1 MNIALILD
9 ADAPDFSS
17 QISDINQFLYISELT
32 AARLELW
39 LFSHQAP
46 QSRPRLAGVVAQVR
60 WAAVP
65 RLAETRLAVLEQM
78 YQAFTPDMLLFA
90 GEEGGELA
98 TRLSC
103 RIAGSACCHV
113 EQARIEDAEC
123 RVNKAVYGNHLFA
136 ELVLAA
142 VPWCLSVAR
151 GGAGAVENLS
161 GPIPAER
168 FVASAIPR
176 AEWLLSTEL
185 VPQPM
190 EPLLNQARYVLAVGE
205 GAGSAQQVT
214 HLQQWAERCGA
225 ELAASRPVVMNAWC
239 GMDRL
244 LGMSGAMIAPEVC
257 IAAGVSGAPAFAIG
271 IRHSQFIVAINHDPQ
286 AAIFAQADV
295 GIVGDM
301 HEVLNELANVLQP
314 KRNSMP

>member
-9 ADAPDFSS
+9 ADVPDLAAHACH
-17 QISDINQFLYISELT
+17 INQFLQISELT
-32 AARLELW
+32 AARMELW

-46 QSRPRLAGVVAQVR
+46 QSRPQLAGSVAQVR

-65 RLAETRLAVLEQM
+65 RLAETRLAVLAQM
-78 YQAFTPDMLLFA
+78 YQAFTPDLLLFA

-98 TRLSC
+98 TRLAC
-103 RIAGSACCHV
+103 RIAGSACCNV
-113 EQARIEDAEC
+113 EQARIEGAAC
-123 RVNKAVYGNHLFA
+123 RVNKAVYGNHLCA
-136 ELVLAA
+136 ELALTCA
-142 VPWCLSVAR
+142 PWCLSVAP
-151 GGAGAVENLS
+151 GGASRVETLP

-168 FVASAIPR
+168 FVASSIPGV
-176 AEWLLSTEL
+176 EWLLATEL
-185 VPQPM
+185 APRPM
-190 EPLLNQARYVLAVGE
+190 EPLLDQARYVLAVGD
-205 GAGSAQQVT
+205 GAGSAQQVA
-214 HLQQWAERCGA
+214 HLQQWAERYGA

-239 GMDRL
+239 EMDRL

-257 IAAGVSGAPAFAIG
+257 IAAGVSGAPAFAVG
-271 IRHSQFIVAINHDPQ
+271 IRHSRFIVAINRDPQ

-301 HEVLNELANVLQP
+301 HEVLNELANLLQP